1 MDWQSAFNLLFA
13 AFMTVCGWVLKS
25 VHEAV
30 QTLATDLK
38 SLEKEVPEK
47 YARKDDMHLILGEIK
62 GALIRIEEKLE
73 GKANR

>member
-1 MDWQSAFNLLFA
+1 MDWQAAFNLLFM

-30 QTLATDLK
+30 QTLTKDLK

-47 YARKDDMHLILGEIK
+47 YARKDDLNLMLGDIK
-62 GALIRIEEKLE
+62 GALIRIEEKLD
-73 GKANR
+73 GKVDR

>member
-1 MDWQSAFNLLFA
+1 MDWQSAFNLLFM

-30 QTLATDLK
+30 HTLTSDLK

-47 YARKDDMHLILGEIK
+47 YARKDDMHLILAEIK

>member
-1 MDWQSAFNLLFA
+1 MDWQAAFNLLFM
-13 AFMTVCGWVLKS
+13 AFMTACGWVLKS

-30 QTLATDLK
+30 HTLTQDLK
-38 SLEKEVPEK
+38 ALEKEVPEK